1 MNTLNFN
8 QDLSSGTLANKDVL
22 EGFKQQTD
30 KNLVIKPGMSVNE
43 IADIVSDRV
52 MEIIKEQFKA
62 TEEKFLAKSKQK

>member
-30 KNLVIKPGMSVNE
+30 NNLVIKPGMSVNE
-43 IADIVSDRV
+43 IADVVSDRV
-52 MEIIKEQFKA
+52 MEVIKEQFKA
-62 TEEKFLAKSKQK
+62 TEQRFLAKARKK